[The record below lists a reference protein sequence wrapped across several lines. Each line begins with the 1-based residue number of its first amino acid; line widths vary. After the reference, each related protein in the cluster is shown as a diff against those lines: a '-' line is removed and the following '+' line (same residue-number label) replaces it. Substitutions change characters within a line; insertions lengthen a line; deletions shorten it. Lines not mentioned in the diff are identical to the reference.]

1 MLAYQMIKKK
11 IAQKYVP
18 LRKKHSTFRLV
29 PLMQLV
35 RIQAQTIC
43 SEDTCEMEDNL
54 LYKYI
59 IRIPFVRCT

>member
-1 MLAYQMIKKK
+1 
-11 IAQKYVP
+11 
-18 LRKKHSTFRLV
+18 
-29 PLMQLV
+29 MQLV

-59 IRIPFVRCT
+59 NRIPFVRRT